1 MQFVDRMSRNRKLD
15 RLIENWIEYRD
26 TVSRLGGQAGA
37 TPEQERQFLE
47 LKASIAGSL
56 PFIAESNTSGSLNT
70 EAQANVR
77 GMTDLMNSQLSL
89 ASHLPGDDFLNR
101 WHTHY
106 LYLNRF
112 KGMAQTARPMHRA
125 AGGRRS
131 GQHAGGWLLQGRTSA
146 RRYIRPIF
154 NNWLTRFVVRLAV
167 VAGLVILVAKVL
179 NIDLNQ
185 APQWGKQ
192 VASDW
197 WGPGSANSTSSS
209 SNTGGRAPASPVNAP
224 RDTRASV
231 NKSTRT
237 HQDAMDSAIEGAER
251 ADGSGGGSGP
261 IEAVKPGQK
270 GSKPVSGDRTVTINS
285 GPRTTKYSVDGSDTF
300 RPPATPGVV
309 NDAKVVANRL
319 VPRPVKEFFQPV
331 TSRYGVEVTV
341 AMVGIGLLLVAYM
354 IFGRA
359 R

>member
-47 LKASIAGSL
+47 LKASIAASL
-56 PFIAESNTSGSLNT
+56 PFIAESNGSGSLNT

-112 KGMAQTARPMHRA
+112 KGMAQSARPMHRA
-125 AGGRRS
+125 GGGAAPAS
-131 GQHAGGWLLQGRTSA
+131 MPGDNYYKGDFG

-167 VAGLVILVAKVL
+167 VAGLIILVAKVL
-179 NIDLNQ
+179 NVDLNR
-185 APQWGKQ
+185 APEWGKQ

-197 WGPGSANSTSSS
+197 WGPGSGNSTSSS
-209 SNTGGRAPASPVNAP
+209 TNTTGGRAPAGPLNAP
-224 RDTRASV
+224 KDTRASV

-251 ADGSGGGSGP
+251 ADGSGGGAGP
-261 IEAVKPGQK
+261 VAAVKPGQ
-270 GSKPVSGDRTVTINS
+270 GKPVSGNRTVTINS
-285 GPRTTKYSVDGSDTF
+285 GPRNTKYSPDGSNVF
-300 RPPATPGVV
+300 QPPATPGVV

-319 VPRPVKEFFQPV
+319 VPRPVKDFFQPV

>member
-15 RLIENWIEYRD
+15 RLIEQWIEYRD

-37 TPEQERQFLE
+37 TPEQERQFLS
-47 LKASIAGSL
+47 LKASIAAALPSIADSHAQGS
-56 PFIAESNTSGSLNT
+56 INT

-89 ASHLPGDDFLNR
+89 AGHLPGDDFLNR

-112 KGMAQTARPMHRA
+112 KGMAQQARPAMGRA
-125 AGGRRS
+125 GMAAPASMPGDGYYKGS
-131 GQHAGGWLLQGRTSA
+131 FSH
-146 RRYIRPIF
+146 RYIRPIF

-167 VAGLVILVAKVL
+167 VAGLVILVARVL
-179 NIDLNQ
+179 NMDLNQ

-192 VASDW
+192 VANDW
-197 WGPGSANSTSSS
+197 WGPGNASSTGTS
-209 SNTGGRAPASPVNAP
+209 SNTTGGRTPAGPLNAP
-224 RDTRASV
+224 HDTRTSV

-237 HQDAMDSAIEGAER
+237 HQDAIDSAVRGADL
-251 ADGSGGGSGP
+251 ADGSGGGAGP
-261 IEAVKPGQK
+261 IAARKPGQ
-270 GSKPVSGDRTVTINS
+270 KPVSGDRTVTINS
-285 GPRTTKYSVDGSDTF
+285 GPRSTKYSPDGSNVF
-300 RPPATPGVV
+300 QPPATPGVV
-309 NDAKVVANRL
+309 NDAKAVASRL
-319 VPRPVKEFFQPV
+319 VPRPVKEVFAPV
-331 TSRYGVEVTV
+331 TQRYGVEVTV

>member
-15 RLIENWIEYRD
+15 RLIEQWIEYRD

-37 TPEQERQFLE
+37 TPEQERAFLE
-47 LKASIAGSL
+47 LKANIAGSL
-56 PFIAESNTSGSLNT
+56 PMIADGQGSGSVHT

-77 GMTDLMNSQLSL
+77 GMTDLMNGQLSL
-89 ASHLPGDDFLNR
+89 ASHMPGDDFLNR

-106 LYLNRF
+106 LYLNRY
-112 KGMAQTARPMHRA
+112 KGMAQTASRPTGRVV
-125 AGGRRS
+125 AGGAAPAS
-131 GQHAGGWLLQGRTSA
+131 MPGDSYYKGGFTH
-146 RRYIRPIF
+146 RYIRPIF

-167 VAGLVILVAKVL
+167 VAGLIILVAKVL
-179 NIDLNQ
+179 NVDLNQ

-192 VASDW
+192 VATDW
-197 WGPGSANSTSSS
+197 WGPGNGNSTGTATNTST
-209 SNTGGRAPASPVNAP
+209 TGGRAPAGPQNAP
-224 RDTRASV
+224 RDTRTSV

-237 HQDAMDSAIEGAER
+237 HQDAIDSAVNG
-251 ADGSGGGSGP
+251 GSGGAGP
-261 IEAVKPGQK
+261 VAAVKPGQK
-270 GSKPVSGDRTVTINS
+270 ASKPVSGDRTVTINS
-285 GPRTTKYSVDGSDTF
+285 GPRDTRYSPDGSVDF
-300 RPPATPGVV
+300 KPPATPGVV

-319 VPRPVKEFFQPV
+319 IPRPVKEFFYPV
-331 TSRYGVEVTV
+331 TARYGVEVTV